1 MNEEYLILVDEKD
14 QQWGKIEKLKAHELG
29 LLHRAFSIFL
39 FNNQGELLLQQ
50 RAKDKYHSPGLWT
63 NTCCSHPH
71 FGEETKSA
79 VYRRLQE
86 EMCMACELSFVFKFK
101 YKTHFPNGLIE
112 HEFDHVYF
120 GYSDHPPLINPREVQ
135 DYKYM
140 SLNSLVLDIQK
151 NPSHYTEWLKICLL
165 QVVDFNEKQR
175 EN

>member
-1 MNEEYLILVDEKD
+1 M
-14 QQWGKIEKLKAHELG
+14 QLKGHL
-29 LLHRAFSIFL
+29 
-39 FNNQGELLLQQ
+39 
-50 RAKDKYHSPGLWT
+50 Y
-63 NTCCSHPH
+63 
-71 FGEETKSA
+71 
-79 VYRRLQE
+79 
-86 EMCMACELSFVFKFK
+86 KFK

>member
-86 EMCMACELSFVFKFK
+86 EMGMGPPVPPVKLDAEGSETDGELNEDVR
-101 YKTHFPNGLIE
+101 T
-112 HEFDHVYF
+112 
-120 GYSDHPPLINPREVQ
+120 
-135 DYKYM
+135 
-140 SLNSLVLDIQK
+140 QK
-151 NPSHYTEWLKICLL
+151 KNQARATKGAE
-165 QVVDFNEKQR
+165 
-175 EN
+175 